1 MTAGDEELRGAD
13 PDLVREALDSRDPL
27 PGAGGFA
34 GVLDGRVVGDVLGRE
49 PLFLS
54 EETGGWTPT
63 LSPDPDRRS
72 VRFPAGSVLDRSRL
86 SDPDLDPRAAAE
98 RVLRLPDPPTFED
111 RKRAVSAVRSALD
124 GTTVPPACPVAF
136 SGGVDSA
143 IVAAATEGPLYVAG
157 FPDSEDVTAARTAAR
172 AMDREDDLTV
182 LEVEPTDLERVVP
195 AIARATGRT
204 NAMDVAILAPLW
216 IVAERA
222 SADGHDRLAVG
233 QGADELFG
241 GYDKVAKA
249 PTDPRLEADTVRG
262 AAREMV
268 RTLPEQLARD
278 VPGLRAAGVDPVAPM
293 LSDAVVEAALRLPG
307 GLLVSDRG
315 ERKYALR
322 LAAREFVPD
331 TVAFREKK
339 AVQYGSLVARE
350 LDRLAREA
358 GFKKRRDDHVG
369 AYVRSLLE

>member
-1 MTAGDEELRGAD
+1 
-13 PDLVREALDSRDPL
+13 
-27 PGAGGFA
+27 
-34 GVLDGRVVGDVLGRE
+34 
-49 PLFLS
+49 
-54 EETGGWTPT
+54 
-63 LSPDPDRRS
+63 
-72 VRFPAGSVLDRSRL
+72 
-86 SDPDLDPRAAAE
+86 
-98 RVLRLPDPPTFED
+98 
-111 RKRAVSAVRSALD
+111 
-124 GTTVPPACPVAF
+124 
-136 SGGVDSA
+136 
-143 IVAAATEGPLYVAG
+143 
-157 FPDSEDVTAARTAAR
+157 
-172 AMDREDDLTV
+172 
-182 LEVEPTDLERVVP
+182 
-195 AIARATGRT
+195 
-204 NAMDVAILAPLW
+204 
-216 IVAERA
+216 
-222 SADGHDRLAVG
+222 VG

-262 AAREMV
+262 AVTETV

-293 LSDAVVEAALRLPG
+293 LSDAVVEAALRLPSE
-307 GLLVSDRG
+307 LLVSDRG

-331 TVAFREKK
+331 RVAFRQKK